1 MQSIDGEIAQVT
13 LTHCLSMLPQM
24 TWMMMMMMM
33 IHLHTW
39 SRALRLLLHT
49 LSFHSPWMGWSTHAC
64 WYFGF
69 LKWQIC
75 WVMSLACMP
84 WSQNA
89 FLTVNHSL
97 PSFFRAVH
105 LPPVFSN
112 HPPLSKHQQH
122 KWTLDLFSQF
132 YVNKYIDH
140 HAFGVIFNQL
150 NVSSTFLLGSLS
162 MLTFSLDTWP
172 FFTMSCKMAAVMGWS
187 VPRPLLW
194 AWEHCSPVCS
204 VYYTFA

>member
-1 MQSIDGEIAQVT
+1 
-13 LTHCLSMLPQM
+13 
-24 TWMMMMMMM
+24 
-33 IHLHTW
+33 
-39 SRALRLLLHT
+39 
-49 LSFHSPWMGWSTHAC
+49 
-64 WYFGF
+64 
-69 LKWQIC
+69 
-75 WVMSLACMP
+75 MSLACMP

-122 KWTLDLFSQF
+122 KWTLDLSSQF

-162 MLTFSLDTWP
+162 MLTFSLDT
-172 FFTMSCKMAAVMGWS
+172 
-187 VPRPLLW
+187 
-194 AWEHCSPVCS
+194 
-204 VYYTFA
+204 